1 MTSTWGREQ
10 IILLHPNCSKGA
22 LFCNFNSETYFSK
35 VTKIDCYLN
44 FAPWPQC
51 EVANKYLC
59 CSVTSR
65 WDHEKIFLFLHDLK
79 MRWRTNNF
87 VAPWPQHEVTRKYF
101 CCSVTSRWG
110 HEKIFFFLR
119 DLNMRSRTNIFV
131 FCDLNTRSQTNIFDP
146 MWPQHEVAN
155 KYFPCSMTSRWGCE
169 KIFCC
174 SVYRKSNISKLLLL
188 SCRGV
193 YIKKRVLGPYNW
205 KITKRSPENFLRF
218 VIFGQYF
225 CEYARYRPKFTT

>member
-1 MTSTWGREQ
+1 MSKLLLKHLYFVTLILKPIFSNVTLIDWYLNFAPWPQDEVRRKCFCFSVTSKWGRKQIILLLRDINIRSRENIFVAPWPQDEVTRKYFCFSMTSTWGREQ

-131 FCDLNTRSQTNIFDP
+131 FL
-146 MWPQHEVAN
+146 WP
-155 KYFPCSMTSRWGCE
+155 
-169 KIFCC
+169 
-174 SVYRKSNISKLLLL
+174 
-188 SCRGV
+188 
-193 YIKKRVLGPYNW
+193 
-205 KITKRSPENFLRF
+205 
-218 VIFGQYF
+218 
-225 CEYARYRPKFTT
+225 